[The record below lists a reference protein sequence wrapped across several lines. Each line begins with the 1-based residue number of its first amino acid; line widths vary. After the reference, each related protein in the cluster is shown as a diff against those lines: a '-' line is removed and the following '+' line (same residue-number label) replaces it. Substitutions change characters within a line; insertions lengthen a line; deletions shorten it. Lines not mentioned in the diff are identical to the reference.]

1 MAKIKLTEKQLKTLV
16 SIMKEDVEKTDVHIE
31 DNVTEVKPKEPNALA
46 KKMYNQV
53 NLFMGELPGRY
64 TLKEKKITED
74 IEDDKL
80 KKTWKWKSNDGQV
93 EITANIDIK
102 MNK

>member
-1 MAKIKLTEKQLKTLV
+1 
-16 SIMKEDVEKTDVHIE
+16 
-31 DNVTEVKPKEPNALA
+31 
-46 KKMYNQV
+46 
-53 NLFMGELPGRY
+53 MGELPGRY

-93 EITANIDIK
+93 EITAKIDIK